1 MAIPEAIA
9 AVSSAIGIAKRLKE
23 ISKTLENADCKNL
36 LADLSLDLADV
47 KLKLA
52 DFMEE
57 NVTLRA
63 ELAELKNQEAEGPP
77 QLKGGVYFK
86 ENGDGPFCTACFDKG
101 GKFIRIKR
109 EQEGWHEFGT
119 HMCPVCKA
127 YYTVEI

>member
-23 ISKTLENADCKNL
+23 ISKNIENAEFKNL
-36 LADLSLDLADV
+36 LADLSLELADV

-57 NVTLRA
+57 NVQLRT

-77 QLKGGVYFK
+77 EMKNGVYYK
-86 ENGDGPFCTACFDKG
+86 HNGDGPFCTACYDKD
-101 GKFIRIKR
+101 GKFMRLKR
-109 EQEGWHEFGT
+109 ESDDFPEMGT
-119 HMCPVCKA
+119 HSCPVCDQW
-127 YYTVEI
+127 YRP